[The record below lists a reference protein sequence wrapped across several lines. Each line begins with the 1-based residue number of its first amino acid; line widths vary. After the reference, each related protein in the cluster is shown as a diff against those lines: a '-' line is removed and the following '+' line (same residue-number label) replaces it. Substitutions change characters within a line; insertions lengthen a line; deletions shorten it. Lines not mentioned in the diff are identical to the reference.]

1 MKTLAVAFWSVVLL
15 LFLGLITLNIVALFQ
30 HNEYTLTVT
39 EKVVKNSKDHSKYLI
54 FAKDEEGHVKVI
66 QNTDSLIKGK
76 FNSSDIYADLK
87 VGKKYNFDVYGFRI
101 PFFSKYEN
109 IETYKEVDR

>member
-1 MKTLAVAFWSVVLL
+1 MKTLAIAFWSVVLL
-15 LFLGLITLNIVALFQ
+15 LFLGAITLNIVGLFQ

-39 EKVVKNSKDHSKYLI
+39 EKVVKNSKDRSKYLI
-54 FAKDEEGHVKVI
+54 FTKDEEDRVKVI
-66 QNTDSLIKGK
+66 QNTDSLLKGK

-87 VGKKYNFDVYGFRI
+87 VGKTYDFDVYGFRI

-109 IETYKEVDR
+109 IESYKEVK